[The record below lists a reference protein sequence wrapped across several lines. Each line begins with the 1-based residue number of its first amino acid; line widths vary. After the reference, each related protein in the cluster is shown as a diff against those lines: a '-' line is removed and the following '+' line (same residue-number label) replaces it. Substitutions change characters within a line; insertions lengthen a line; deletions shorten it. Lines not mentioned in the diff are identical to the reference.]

1 MIFVLISLLIILI
14 SCFELNKNNDNFNNI
29 LKYLNANLEN
39 ENNNFNQIYS
49 TSETYLNK
57 IRSQENYLKFIKD
70 INNNFYYPLN
80 KKKSSLFFNLLP
92 LNNLINN
99 NNCYSYHLIVG
110 NNINIY
116 LLCINNN
123 YNLISLYNLTTDEQY
138 SKNVIK
144 IPILLDLDFSFPIHI
159 SFSAFD
165 EEQTKIYIFNN
176 QIVYSI
182 LLKFNYLLDNITI
195 SNIKNFTIPNFP
207 EGNDINENLLYLSTT
222 LYHANRYIIYG
233 YATGEIKVYLIK
245 DKSKDDY
252 ISIRTSFN
260 LHKTINKIYQT
271 QGYLFVVTD
280 NKKKINVLSLL
291 GSNSLL
297 VNCYNF
303 NEIIYLAFDH
313 KKNWLYVLDIK
324 GNIVIKELVL
334 SISKAYT
341 NTCNNIYYLQLPKD
355 IVQRHTKLNKKMNL
369 VMTKDL
375 NTIYIIGFNYLSFI
389 NSKFILK
396 NYLLYN
402 QNNKINYLEHSDN
415 IFIKDSMTFL
425 LANYNKKI
433 LIYEIRVINNEDLK
447 KDNKEKN
454 NKTNNKE
461 TTIYNTIDDN
471 TGIVECNGNYIC
483 KLLFNSVTNNKYT
496 INTLYVTCIII
507 IFSTVYHCNK
517 NRNEKR
523 KFKTF
528 KEDNFNNKTNNNK
541 LSEMLKKIKNME
553 KFENFADYKKRQR
566 ENDKNKNLNSNKFY
580 DDDNDELYK
589 DYDGDDDDDNINEN
603 EKEQN
608 SEEFLEKAYHNY
620 VSDMLKKEK
629 KKKFNNDFNISD
641 EDENNIN
648 SYENNTGNR
657 NTNRFE
663 ERKDQSSQEDSE
675 DGRLNTD

>member
-233 YATGEIKVYLIK
+233 YAKGEIKVYLIK

-280 NKKKINVLSLL
+280 NKKKINVL
-291 GSNSLL
+291 
-297 VNCYNF
+297 
-303 NEIIYLAFDH
+303 I
-313 KKNWLYVLDIK
+313 LY
-324 GNIVIKELVL
+324 
-334 SISKAYT
+334 
-341 NTCNNIYYLQLPKD
+341 
-355 IVQRHTKLNKKMNL
+355 
-369 VMTKDL
+369 
-375 NTIYIIGFNYLSFI
+375 
-389 NSKFILK
+389 KF
-396 NYLLYN
+396 
-402 QNNKINYLEHSDN
+402 
-415 IFIKDSMTFL
+415 F
-425 LANYNKKI
+425 
-433 LIYEIRVINNEDLK
+433 
-447 KDNKEKN
+447 
-454 NKTNNKE
+454 
-461 TTIYNTIDDN
+461 
-471 TGIVECNGNYIC
+471 
-483 KLLFNSVTNNKYT
+483 
-496 INTLYVTCIII
+496 
-507 IFSTVYHCNK
+507 
-517 NRNEKR
+517 
-523 KFKTF
+523 
-528 KEDNFNNKTNNNK
+528 
-541 LSEMLKKIKNME
+541 
-553 KFENFADYKKRQR
+553 
-566 ENDKNKNLNSNKFY
+566 KFY
-580 DDDNDELYK
+580 I
-589 DYDGDDDDDNINEN
+589 NIWI
-603 EKEQN
+603 
-608 SEEFLEKAYHNY
+608 Y
-620 VSDMLKKEK
+620 
-629 KKKFNNDFNISD
+629 
-641 EDENNIN
+641 
-648 SYENNTGNR
+648 
-657 NTNRFE
+657 
-663 ERKDQSSQEDSE
+663 
-675 DGRLNTD
+675 